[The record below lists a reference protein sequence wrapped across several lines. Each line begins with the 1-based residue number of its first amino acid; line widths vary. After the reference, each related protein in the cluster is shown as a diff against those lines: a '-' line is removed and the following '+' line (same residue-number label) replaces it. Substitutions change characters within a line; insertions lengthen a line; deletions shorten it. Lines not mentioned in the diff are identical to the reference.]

1 MFDAIYVILDFYLMD
16 KNDLMSIIERILF
29 PSVKINK
36 TLLTQKL
43 QNKTILITGG
53 SFGIG
58 EQLCHQLS
66 EIDCHL
72 ILVARTT
79 EKLQQIQQEL
89 LNKPA
94 TIYIFSANLSDEF
107 QLDQL
112 IIYLQNYSIDI
123 VINNAGKSICRPIM
137 KSLDRYH
144 DFQGTMQLN
153 YFSPV
158 KLCLALIPQLQSNKG
173 HFINI
178 SAVNVLLAP
187 TAYWAAYQASKAAFD
202 QWLRCAQAELLIN
215 DIKVSTAYLPLVKT
229 RMIEPTAV
237 YRHAPTMSRQQAAD
251 HICQL
256 MIDQKEYYKLWW
268 ALLGQ
273 LSSVLFATPWL
284 KLMQLY
290 LKKKKS

>member
-1 MFDAIYVILDFYLMD
+1 MD
-16 KNDLMSIIERILF
+16 KNDLISIIERILF

-43 QNKTILITGG
+43 QNKTIVITGG

-58 EQLCHQLS
+58 EQLCRQLA
-66 EIDCHL
+66 EIDCQL

-79 EKLQQIQQEL
+79 EKLKQIQQEL

-94 TIYIFSANLSDEF
+94 TIHIFSANLSDEF

-144 DFQGTMQLN
+144 DFQRTMQLN

-158 KLCLALIPQLQSNKG
+158 KLCLALIPQLQRNKG

-178 SAVNVLLAP
+178 SAVNVLLA
-187 TAYWAAYQASKAAFD
+187 TTVYWAAYQASKAAFD

-215 DIKVSTAYLPLVKT
+215 EIKVSTAYLPLVKT
-229 RMIEPTAV
+229 RMIEPTAAYQHV
-237 YRHAPTMSRQQAAD
+237 PTMSRQQAAD

-256 MIDQKEYYKLWW
+256 MINQKEYYKPWW

-273 LSSVLFATPWL
+273 LSSVFFATVWL
-284 KLMQLY
+284 KLMQFY
-290 LKKKKS
+290 LKKNKS

>member
-1 MFDAIYVILDFYLMD
+1 MD
-16 KNDLMSIIERILF
+16 KNDLISIIERILF

-43 QNKTILITGG
+43 QNKTIVITGG

-58 EQLCHQLS
+58 EQLCRQLA
-66 EIDCHL
+66 EIDCQL

-79 EKLQQIQQEL
+79 EKLKQIQQEL

-94 TIYIFSANLSDEF
+94 TIHIFSANLSDEF

-144 DFQGTMQLN
+144 DFQRTMQLN

-158 KLCLALIPQLQSNKG
+158 KLCLALIPQLQRNKG

-187 TAYWAAYQASKAAFD
+187 TVYWAAYQASKAAFD

-215 DIKVSTAYLPLVKT
+215 EIKVSTAYLPLVKT
-229 RMIEPTAV
+229 RMIEPTAAYQHV
-237 YRHAPTMSRQQAAD
+237 PTMSRQQAAD

-256 MIDQKEYYKLWW
+256 MINQKEYYKPWW

-273 LSSVLFATPWL
+273 LSSVFFATVWL
-284 KLMQLY
+284 KLMQFY
-290 LKKKKS
+290 LKKNKS